1 MANSGLLE
9 TKRNPVMV
17 SRRKVPLSVQQGT
30 LQHCAFFLFLLLSC
44 WGGAIAP
51 AVAQGRLAQPS
62 VNLHGVSFLTK
73 EEGWVVGQ
81 LGKIFHTVDGGKS
94 WDEQRSGTNLLL
106 TAVDFVDRTHGWAVG
121 ERGVILHTTNGGKT
135 WREQPSGTAYPL
147 FDVKFLDR
155 KNGWAVGHW
164 GTILATRDGGKQW
177 LERSLTL
184 PLKEQGLIE
193 PAAFHDVIDP
203 ETGEVIAQAGQL
215 LTKSVIEEI
224 FRRGIHTVRIRED
237 LILYSLFFLDGKQG
251 WIAGERG
258 LVLRTE
264 NGGESWEKFRL
275 PRPPVQEAAGKEE
288 VRAEELLVLGDEM
301 SEEELAAFGIVAP
314 PPSLYGIF
322 FVSPFQGWV
331 VGQEGVIART
341 SDGGRQ
347 WEFQAS
353 GTQEAL
359 YDVGVVGNEGWIVGD
374 KGVVLASPDG
384 GMEWKRMDLESAYSF
399 SWLGRLAVVSGDH
412 AFLVGA
418 DGHVL
423 VSGKSPEGIWVHS
436 ARK

>member
-1 MANSGLLE
+1 MENSGLLG
-9 TKRNPVMV
+9 TKRNPVRV
-17 SRRKVPLSVQQGT
+17 SRRNAPLSIQQGA
-30 LQHCAFFLFLLLSC
+30 LPPCALFLLVLLLC
-44 WGGAIAP
+44 WGKTVVL
-51 AVAQGRLAQPS
+51 AVAQGRVAQPS

-73 EEGWVVGQ
+73 EEGWAVGQ

-94 WDEQRSGTNLLL
+94 WDEQSSGTNLLL

-121 ERGVILHTTNGGKT
+121 ERGVILHTTNGGAT
-135 WREQPSGTAYPL
+135 WREQQSGTPYPL
-147 FDVKFLDR
+147 FDVKFLDQ

-164 GTILATRDGGKQW
+164 GTILTTRDGGKQW

-203 ETGEVIAQAGQL
+203 ETGEVIARARQL
-215 LTKSVIEEI
+215 LTKSVIGEI
-224 FRRGIHTVRIRED
+224 FRRGIDTVQIRED
-237 LILYSLFFLDGKQG
+237 LILYSVFFLDGKQG

-275 PRPPVQEAAGKEE
+275 PRPPVQEAEGKEE

-347 WEFQAS
+347 WEFQSS
-353 GTQEAL
+353 GTREAL
-359 YDVGVVGNEGWIVGD
+359 YDVGAVGNEGWIVGD
-374 KGVVLASPDG
+374 KGVVLVSQNG

-423 VSGKSPEGIWVHS
+423 VSGKSPDGIRVHS
-436 ARK
+436 TQE